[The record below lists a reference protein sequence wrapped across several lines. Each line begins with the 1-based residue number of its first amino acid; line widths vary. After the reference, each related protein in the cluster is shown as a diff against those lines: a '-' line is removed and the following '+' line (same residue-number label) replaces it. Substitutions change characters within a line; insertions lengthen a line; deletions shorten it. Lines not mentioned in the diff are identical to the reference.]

1 MPAEDSSVVAAA
13 VATVA
18 ALRVGTRGVMVVVG
32 YDYSTRL
39 RLLYKATTTIQG
51 YKYYTRLRT
60 TIQGYN
66 YSTRLRLLYKAT
78 TTKVSPL
85 GRYPHSQKCIF
96 FAPGKV
102 PEISENPYFSSP
114 RRSPRFPKIYI
125 LGPWGGPQSFESPY
139 VGPPGRSPGFPK
151 NHIFL

>member
-1 MPAEDSSVVAAA
+1 MIQTGYGIPVRDG
-13 VATVA
+13 
-18 ALRVGTRGVMVVVG
+18 VGAGTAGKFFRRRRRRRRRRRHSGWVTHG
-32 YDYSTRL
+32 CSRL
-39 RLLYKATTTIQG
+39 RLLYKAT
-51 YKYYTRLRT
+51 T

-114 RRSPRFPKIYI
+114 RRSPRFPKIHI

-139 VGPPGRSPGFPK
+139 FGPPGRSPGFLK
-151 NHIFL
+151 SHIFL